1 MQSKTWTLDWD
12 DDEEITRPARGAQ
25 GANVLVAEGDD
36 DEPIARSL
44 ERDGYDVHLAVSA
57 RDVLALLESSR
68 RDAFPCE
75 RFDLLV
81 LGEPLGATAWLD
93 LVRAIRA
100 RGERVPIV
108 LVTRSPEAVMDRTAA
123 SLGVIVVEAGDVGAL
138 GRSAIGALVVD
149 EERKTA

>member
-12 DDEEITRPARGAQ
+12 DDEEITRPSQR

-36 DEPIARSL
+36 DEPIARRL
-44 ERDGYDVHLAVSA
+44 EDDGYDVHLAVSA
-57 RDVLALLESSR
+57 RDVLALLESAR
-68 RDAFPCE
+68 RDAFPCD

-81 LGEPLGATAWLD
+81 LGDPLGATSWLD

-100 RGERVPIV
+100 RGEQAPIL
-108 LVTRSPEAVMDRTAA
+108 LVTNGPEAAAGRTAS
-123 SLGVIVVEAGDVGAL
+123 SLGVVVVGANDLDAL